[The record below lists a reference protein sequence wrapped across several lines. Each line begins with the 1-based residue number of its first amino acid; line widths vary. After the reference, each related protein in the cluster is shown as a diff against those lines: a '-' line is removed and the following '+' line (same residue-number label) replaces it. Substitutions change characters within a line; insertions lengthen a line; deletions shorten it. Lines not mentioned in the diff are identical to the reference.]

1 MSDNAK
7 FLETDVDG
15 WKRRYGELS
24 RAVDAVVEQAGE
36 ISINTT
42 VSRAFV
48 SLLKWCVQE
57 NNLAQVRRVHDFVSA
72 RHPGCAQDQFV
83 GNMILQAYRKLGQ
96 LDLACAVFA
105 GICNRDL
112 FSWTI
117 MIAAFARD
125 GHFSEAL
132 LLFRRMELDGI
143 KPSPVTCV
151 TVLASFTGPRLLP
164 QARKFH
170 ARIEA
175 LGLESNVIVGTAV
188 ITMYGKCGSLTDSR
202 LVFERMPQKNLV
214 TWTTLISTYAQHGHG
229 KEAIEIF
236 ERLLAH
242 GGLEPDAVACVSAL
256 DACSSLASLEQGRKV
271 HRIVVSRGFE
281 SNTVVAN
288 ALVFMYGKCGAVEE
302 SRAAFDTIQHKNRNS
317 WNCMLTVYTQ
327 GGHFREAMELF
338 KRIDVEPDHVTFL
351 CLVLACS
358 GAKDLAE
365 GIATHRLIEESEV
378 ASNEALCHSLM
389 NMYSKLGRLESV
401 REIFEKMASKN
412 VISWTSIVSAHAQ
425 AGDLEM
431 TQSLFAGMQLD
442 GVAPDSIAFVSVLSS
457 CSHGGL
463 LESFP
468 VLLRCMVEDC
478 EILPRVE
485 HYGCVVDALGRCG
498 KLDEAERFVEELPV
512 RVAVLWIALL
522 AACSTHKDVRRARR
536 VAERAFALEPRN
548 WSTYVMFANILGE
561 AGERDESAAIKQR
574 MEELKA
580 RSQEKGAHIS

>member
-1 MSDNAK
+1 
-7 FLETDVDG
+7 
-15 WKRRYGELS
+15 
-24 RAVDAVVEQAGE
+24 
-36 ISINTT
+36 
-42 VSRAFV
+42 
-48 SLLKWCVQE
+48 
-57 NNLAQVRRVHDFVSA
+57 
-72 RHPGCAQDQFV
+72 
-83 GNMILQAYRKLGQ
+83 MILQAYRKLGQ

-202 LVFERMPQKNLV
+202 LVFERMPQKNL
-214 TWTTLISTYAQHGHG
+214 
-229 KEAIEIF
+229 
-236 ERLLAH
+236 
-242 GGLEPDAVACVSAL
+242 
-256 DACSSLASLEQGRKV
+256 
-271 HRIVVSRGFE
+271 
-281 SNTVVAN
+281 
-288 ALVFMYGKCGAVEE
+288 
-302 SRAAFDTIQHKNRNS
+302 
-317 WNCMLTVYTQ
+317 
-327 GGHFREAMELF
+327 
-338 KRIDVEPDHVTFL
+338 
-351 CLVLACS
+351 
-358 GAKDLAE
+358 
-365 GIATHRLIEESEV
+365 
-378 ASNEALCHSLM
+378 
-389 NMYSKLGRLESV
+389 
-401 REIFEKMASKN
+401 N